1 MVYLDDVVYWTR
13 AWVETGEVVSDSV
26 ARSIADYWQIST
38 DLDDIAAA
46 IAYARSAG
54 VFEATLHELY
64 ALKAWVL
71 NSGTMG
77 A

>member
-1 MVYLDDVVYWTR
+1 MVYLDDVAYWTR
-13 AWVETGEVVSDSV
+13 TWQETGEVVSDSV
-26 ARSIADYWQIST
+26 ARSIADYWQIRA
-38 DLDDIAAA
+38 DPDDIAAA

-71 NSGTMG
+71 CKV
-77 A
+77 